1 MPELPEVE
9 TIKNE
14 LSPHVVGRF
23 IIGAA
28 VYDDKLVRPSPAG
41 EFCHKVL
48 GQQVTSL
55 MRRGKYL
62 MFKLSSGKVLIAH
75 LRMTGSLVI
84 NSSDNEKYARA
95 VLQFDN
101 GEQLAFID
109 RRRLGV
115 MWLAQSKDEIEGK
128 LGIEPLTAEFT
139 ADTLAKR
146 LKGRQSPIKAV
157 LLDQG
162 IVAGIGNMYADE
174 ALFAAKIHP
183 LKKAGDLSLLEARN
197 LHKAIVKVLQVAVKN
212 KGASVDTYKRPGG
225 EQGTAHHEFNVAHR
239 HGETC
244 RVCGSAIERI
254 AIRNRGSYFCP
265 KCQKL

>member
-14 LSPHVVGRF
+14 LAPHVAGRF
-23 IIGAA
+23 IIGAV
-28 VYDDKLVRPSPAG
+28 VYDDKLVRPDSVG
-41 EFCHKVL
+41 EFCHQVL

-55 MRRGKYL
+55 TRRGKYL
-62 MFKLSSGKVLIAH
+62 MFQLSSGKVLIAH

-84 NSSDNEKYARA
+84 NSADERYARA

-101 GEQLAFID
+101 GEQLAFVD

-115 MWLAQSKDEIEGK
+115 MWLAKSEDEVVGK

-139 ADTLAKR
+139 AGMLAKR
-146 LKGRQSPIKAV
+146 LKGRQAPIKAV
-157 LLDQG
+157 LLDQS

-183 LKKAGDLSLLEARN
+183 LKKAGDLSSLEVRN
-197 LHKAIVKVLQVAVKN
+197 LHKAIVNVLQTAVAN

-225 EQGTAHHEFNVAHR
+225 EPGTAHHEFNVAHR
-239 HGETC
+239 RGETC
-244 RVCGSAIERI
+244 RVCRSAIERI